1 MPGKITKQS
10 ASGHISI
17 AEQITDGS
25 ISIKSIEEF
34 KSILKIFPNDP
45 ALHKAYSALLIKK
58 NQSAEAARF
67 YDKATRLFIDA
78 GKLLQAID
86 TKLLQ
91 WRIKSPSPNEAKLF
105 YTVLHRGR
113 YNDSPLK
120 TFFQR
125 LTYQEMV
132 AFVSKLARVTATPG
146 KMVKKSGEQE
156 KDLFFIVSGNLKET
170 AFRPLRRQDDTLFRK
185 KAADLNENHFFGDV
199 YPFKGKIASKS
210 YIESTTRTELLRIT
224 KSNLMKICKKYP
236 NVELGLIDL
245 YKVRKQS
252 DNVDAKSSVRKISR
266 HQLPLKINL
275 HIFTDSNQK
284 EPLILDGYS
293 RDMSIGGLCVILEG
307 KYKSISSIYK
317 NVETAKI
324 EMSLPDDELAV
335 KVSGKIV
342 WSREFTWKKKK
353 IVALGF
359 RFKKM
364 TPKFRGMF
372 FMMADSICNNGR

>member
-1 MPGKITKQS
+1 MPGKVTKQS
-10 ASGHISI
+10 SSSHISI
-17 AEQITDGS
+17 AEQITEGS

-58 NQSAEAARF
+58 RQSAEAARS

-91 WRIKSPSPNEAKLF
+91 WRIKSPSPNEARLF

-113 YNDSPLK
+113 YNESPLK

-125 LTYQEMV
+125 LNYQEMV
-132 AFVSKLARVTATPG
+132 AFVSKLARVTTTSG
-146 KMVKKSGEQE
+146 KMVKKTGEQE

-170 AFRPLRRQDDTLFRK
+170 AFRPLRKQDDTLFRK
-185 KAADLNENHFFGDV
+185 KALDLNENHFFGDV
-199 YPFKGKIASKS
+199 YPFKDNTASKS

-252 DNVDAKSSVRKISR
+252 DNGDARSSVRKISR
-266 HQLPLKINL
+266 HHLPLKINL

-317 NVETAKI
+317 NVKTAKI
-324 EMSLPDDELAV
+324 EMSLPDDELAL

>member
-1 MPGKITKQS
+1 MPGKVTKQS
-10 ASGHISI
+10 SSSHISI
-17 AEQITDGS
+17 AEQITEGS

-58 NQSAEAARF
+58 KQSAEAARS

-78 GKLLQAID
+78 GKILQAID

-91 WRIKSPSPNEAKLF
+91 WRIKRPSPAEAKLF
-105 YTVLHRGR
+105 YTTLHGGS

-146 KMVKKSGEQE
+146 KMVKKTGERE

-170 AFRPLRRQDDTLFRK
+170 TFRPVRKQDNTLFRK
-185 KAADLNENHFFGDV
+185 RASNLIENHFFGDV
-199 YPFKGKIASKS
+199 YPFKDEIASKS

-224 KSNLMKICKKYP
+224 KPNLMKICKKYP

-245 YKVRKQS
+245 YKVRRQS
-252 DNVDAKSSVRKISR
+252 DNGDSKSSVRKIGR
-266 HQLPLKINL
+266 HQLPLKINM
-275 HIFTDSNQK
+275 HIFTNANQK

-293 RDMSIGGLCVILEG
+293 RDISIGGLCVILEG

-317 NVETAKI
+317 SVKTAKI
-324 EMSLPDDELAV
+324 EMSLPDDELAL

-342 WSREFTWKKKK
+342 WSREFTWKRKK
-353 IVALGF
+353 IVAVGF

-364 TPKFRGMF
+364 TPKFRGML
-372 FMMADSICNNGR
+372 FMMADSICNSMG